1 MAIEYSSLKRLVE
14 SEGVQVAEN
23 KLTKILKESK
33 TKLSDIGISLKG
45 LWESIVGRVDN
56 TLNFFH
62 QGQGFI
68 DTKPVQEADVK
79 SSAFSNITGVLIAN
93 EVIAAYEQV
102 PTIGDQLVQTPYYR
116 TTQQGERY
124 AGFSAHE
131 NVKDVDEGADYEELG
146 LSDKYV
152 TIAERKK
159 RGGIILVTEEAIM
172 RDQTGMLL
180 ERIRNLAERHAI
192 AKEKDIIACVVG
204 HKACYYPS
212 GVVQA
217 LYAGAPYLVTTNALV
232 DWTDVENCEVTGFSE
247 MTDEKGEKIGWMP
260 VRPVMLVPRALYRT
274 GKRIVNATEVK
285 YGADSV
291 TIQAIGAN
299 PLSGEQIQV
308 LTSNYV
314 STYTG
319 DTTSWFYGD
328 PKKQFRFKEYWP
340 LQVFQL
346 QANNTYEFER
356 DVKFAYKTRDW
367 GFCFAVDQKYFL
379 KNTA

>member
-1 MAIEYSSLKRLVE
+1 MAIEYSSLKRVVE

-204 HKACYYPS
+204 NKACYYPS

-314 STYTG
+314 STYTS